1 MNKIE
6 KARVTINEIDR
17 EIASLFEKRMKAVE
31 DVISYKIENNLPIF
45 DEKREQEVIKKN
57 SSFIQDE
64 KYKKYYVEFIQ
75 MMMDISKQYQ
85 KEILKKN
92 SK

>member
-57 SSFIQDE
+57 SSLIQDE
-64 KYKKYYVEFIQ
+64 KYKEYYVEFSQ
-75 MMMDISKQYQ
+75 FSHDYAF
-85 KEILKKN
+85 
-92 SK
+92 